1 MPTLAEYEV
10 LLREQLDRMG
20 PAPRAELLHVLMLP
34 DFDRANAIGELWAS
48 PKTRTL
54 AELLIDAEEDRLV
67 RALLVSMLRERERGG
82 WRT

>member
-1 MPTLAEYEV
+1 MPTLSEYEA

-20 PAPRAELLHVLMLP
+20 PAPRAELLHVLMLV
-34 DFDRANAIGELWAS
+34 DFDRANAIGDLWAS

-67 RALLVSMLRERERGG
+67 RAMLVSTLRERERGG